1 MLKYTSKD
9 TEKMI
14 DVFASIADKKDN
26 PEELYKEMLK
36 IVDYPVPVLQE
47 FLNCMTALEKKDEKF
62 LKENRKLHRS
72 HWIYYHSFE
81 SCNDAKII
89 LKFF

>member
-9 TEKMI
+9 TEKLI
-14 DVFASIADKKDN
+14 DIFASIANKRNN

-62 LKENRKLHRS
+62 LKENYMGVIGYITMRLNFVNFK
-72 HWIYYHSFE
+72 
-81 SCNDAKII
+81 
-89 LKFF
+89 